1 MINENENMARNDYG
15 YDSASVIKHIISWGI
30 FAIIALIFIFGSFYI
45 VSAGER
51 AVLITLGNPSM
62 DAKSE
67 GLHFKVPLIQSV
79 KIMDVKTQ
87 KYESESSAAS
97 SDLQTV
103 TTRIAINYHLAPE
116 TVPLL
121 YKEIGIGY
129 QDRVIQPAE
138 QEVIKATTARFSAEA
153 LITQREEVRQKM
165 KELLIEKLS
174 PRGIIVE
181 DVLITNFDFS
191 ESFNNAIE
199 QKVTALQ
206 LKLKAQND
214 LERIKI
220 EAEQTIAKATA
231 EAKALELQKQQVTL
245 ELIQL
250 RQIEVQS
257 KALDIQKMMVEKWN
271 GITPNTLVSGQS
283 SFANL
288 FNAGSSGVIATGV
301 SS

>member
-1 MINENENMARNDYG
+1 MRNKIE
-15 YDSASVIKHIISWGI
+15 YDSTHIIRMIAGWTA
-30 FAIIALIFIFGSFYI
+30 FAVICLTIIFGAFYI
-45 VSAGER
+45 VGAGER
-51 AVLITLGNPSM
+51 GIVLTFGNPDM
-62 DAKSE
+62 NAKTE
-67 GLHFKVPLIQSV
+67 GLHFKIPIVQSV
-79 KIMDVKTQ
+79 VIMDVKTQ
-87 KYESESSAAS
+87 KYESESEAAS

-103 TTRIAINYHLAPE
+103 KTKIAVNYHLTPD

-165 KELLIEKLS
+165 KELLIEKLQ

-220 EAEQTIAKATA
+220 EADQTITKAGA
-231 EAKALELQKQQVTL
+231 EAEALRLKKQSITPELV
-245 ELIQL
+245 QL
-250 RQIEVQS
+250 SQIEVQS
-257 KALDIQKMMVEKWN
+257 KALDIQKLMIERWN
-271 GITPNTLVSGQS
+271 GVTPNTLVSGQS

-288 FNAGSSGVIATGV
+288 FSANSNGILAAPTAV
-301 SS
+301 